1 MKTCTYNLK
10 MLFLVLFFK
19 SQVCK
24 EPKQEGI
31 YALDTNVVDLTLVKK
46 MMNKSETIV
55 G

>member
-1 MKTCTYNLK
+1 

-31 YALDTNVVDLTLVKK
+31 YALDTYVVDLTLVKNRGVK
-46 MMNKSETIV
+46 LRV
-55 G
+55 R